1 MSIIKRAVTNT
12 RNRMEDSSE
21 FRTKAIKLFYG
32 VLGISI
38 FILLWQ
44 IVVLLFV
51 MQDGYEQFKGFLPL
65 DSALSLLH
73 MSNTS
78 AFWYAVY
85 SSLKRVL
92 LGLFIAGLLGVPAG
106 LLIGMNRWLKNLT
119 NAPIQFIRM
128 ISPISWMPIALI
140 FLAGFEEAVIFL
152 VTIASVWPIILNTS
166 NGVQAVNKDW
176 IKMAKNQGANS
187 TQLLFRVILPATL
200 PAILSGI
207 RLAMG
212 IAWVVLVPAEMLGI
226 SSGLGY
232 LINDARNA
240 LEYDKL
246 MAVIVSIGILGIF
259 LDGIFQLVK
268 KRVDWNLK
276 K

>member
-1 MSIIKRAVTNT
+1 
-12 RNRMEDSSE
+12 MEDSSE

-166 NGVQAVNKDW
+166 NGVQSVNKDW